1 MSEKRNG
8 FIRFDNID
16 EFETYIKNLK
26 IRRKINGL
34 QVHHMAL
41 PNYACFYKGKGVTE
55 DELVRTI
62 NLDYYGKSKGWSC
75 IAQHFNIFPNGK
87 ITTGRDINKTPVGI
101 TGWNANK
108 ICIEIY
114 GDFDKNKDVMK
125 VEQKEAV
132 IAVYAILCEK
142 LNLTPSTSTIRAHA
156 WFTSGGTYLGDYYKG
171 KSRKTCPGTNFMG
184 FGNSRKAFVNNFYPL
199 IKDYMSNKDSSKK
212 ESKEEVK
219 EENKEKYIVRY
230 LQSTLNKVYK
240 CNLVVDGIYGKAT
253 KDVVKKHYLKMG
265 NKGEHV
271 MWLQKALIN
280 RGYNIEADGSFG
292 SKTKAAVMSYQKS
305 RGLKVDGY
313 VGVDTHSAI
322 VDD

>member
-125 VEQKEAV
+125 DEQREAV

-156 WFTSGGTYLGDYYKG
+156 WFTSGGTYLGDYYKN
-171 KSRKTCPGTNFMG
+171 KSAKTCPGTNFMN
-184 FGNSRKAFVNNFYPL
+184 FGNSRLAFINNFYPL
-199 IKDYMSNKDSSKK
+199 IEKYLANHNTNKDTAKNIKLVKNISKEKLNIRSSPNWNGKIIATLNPGDSLTYISGPLSAKGSTTKMYKCKNNSYITASSK
-212 ESKEEVK
+212 
-219 EENKEKYIVRY
+219 Y
-230 LQSTLNKVYK
+230 
-240 CNLVVDGIYGKAT
+240 T
-253 KDVVKKHYLKMG
+253 KIITKK
-265 NKGEHV
+265 
-271 MWLQKALIN
+271 
-280 RGYNIEADGSFG
+280 
-292 SKTKAAVMSYQKS
+292 
-305 RGLKVDGY
+305 
-313 VGVDTHSAI
+313 
-322 VDD
+322 